1 MFNNSIFS
9 APYAIEENI
18 DLSVMRTRQYFDY
31 LLKYCLN
38 RFKWELPEKSRMPYF
53 LPEYLLSIL
62 GHFAIFYSKDIPDE
76 IVFVTGGF
84 TGKINSW
91 GMYTGYIGATPNG
104 ETYEGIIGENCV
116 VIGNNSLYRPDKQI
130 VCRFAHLLN
139 EIDKSL
145 DLNIYNTRLT
155 KGFIADNDK
164 DKMAI
169 ETAYKAVGDGKP
181 FVAVAP
187 THRPMTDVLDAT
199 QDGLYTPFDFTTA
212 KDADKLQY
220 LSRLYDDIIGR
231 FLAMY
236 GIDTGNVNK
245 GSQILENEISRLAEA
260 SAVQV
265 EDSYLAREYGIEQYK
280 KVFGRDDIKLI
291 RSPLY
296 GCDTAIDKENEEIN
310 NDYQEESEVTNG

>member
-1 MFNNSIFS
+1 M
-9 APYAIEENI
+9 
-18 DLSVMRTRQYFDY
+18 
-31 LLKYCLN
+31 
-38 RFKWELPEKSRMPYF
+38 
-53 LPEYLLSIL
+53 
-62 GHFAIFYSKDIPDE
+62 AIFYSKDIPDE

-91 GMYTGYIGATPNG
+91 GMYTGYIGTTPNG
-104 ETYEGIIGENCV
+104 ETYEGTIGEDCV

-199 QDGLYTPFDFTTA
+199 QDGLYTPFDFTTV

-260 SAVQV
+260 SAVSI
-265 EDSYLAREYGIEQYK
+265 EDAYLAREYGIKQYK
-280 KVFGRDDIKLI
+280 KVFNRDDIKI
-291 RSPLY
+291 TRSPLY
-296 GCDTAIDKENEEIN
+296 GCDTAINEITEESNEGGEIKTEEGENE
-310 NDYQEESEVTNG
+310 NG

>member
-1 MFNNSIFS
+1 MFNNIFGGT
-9 APYAIEENI
+9 YAIDDNI

-38 RFKWELPEKSRMPYF
+38 RGKWELPEKSRMPYF
-53 LPEYLLSIL
+53 LPEYLLSIF
-62 GHFAIFYSKDIPDE
+62 GHFGIFYSKDIPEE
-76 IVFVTGGF
+76 IVFVSGGF

-91 GMYTGYIGATPNG
+91 GMYNGYIGTTPNG
-104 ETYEGIIGENCV
+104 ETYEGTIGENCV

-130 VCRFAHLLN
+130 ICRFAHLLN

-199 QDGLYTPFDFTTA
+199 QDGLYTPFDFTNA

-231 FLAMY
+231 FLSMY

-280 KVFGRDDIKLI
+280 KVFGRNDIKFL
-291 RSPLY
+291 RSELY
-296 GCDTAIDKENEEIN
+296 GCDTAIDRESEEND
-310 NDYQEESEVTNG
+310 NDYQEESEVING